1 MGAGL
6 MNARGGPLVEVGVAE
21 WGLEDESGDT
31 VAVEPFSD
39 GVLLAVVDGIGHG
52 PEAAAAASTALQVLV
67 AHPSAHPAELFTA
80 CHDALKETRGAVMS
94 LASIK
99 QGTMIWAGVGN
110 VGGVL
115 LTSQGRSPAR
125 VLASRGGVL
134 GQLLPRLYATEV
146 SVQAGD
152 TLILATDGVAHQSL
166 QLLNHL
172 APQANAD
179 RILATARTGND
190 DALVLVARYRGA
202 AG

>member
-1 MGAGL
+1 MGEL
-6 MNARGGPLVEVGVAE
+6 RTLGGPLVEVGIAE
-21 WGLEDESGDT
+21 WGLEEESGDT
-31 VAVEPFSD
+31 FAVEPFPD

-52 PEAAAAASTALQVLV
+52 AEAAAAAAVAQGELV
-67 AHPSAHPAELFTA
+67 ARPSAHPTVLLTA
-80 CHDALKETRGAVMS
+80 CHEALKETRGAAIS
-94 LASIK
+94 LASVRH
-99 QGTMIWAGVGN
+99 GTMIWAGVGN

-115 LTSQGRSPAR
+115 VTSQQRSAAR

-166 QLLNHL
+166 ESVDHF
-172 APQANAD
+172 APAQANAD
-179 RILATARTGND
+179 RILATARKGND
-190 DALVLVARYRGA
+190 DALVLVARYRGD

>member
-1 MGAGL
+1 MGARL
-6 MNARGGPLVEVGVAE
+6 MSARGGPLVEVGVAE
-21 WGLEDESGDT
+21 WGLEHESGDAF
-31 VAVEPFSD
+31 AVEGFAD

-52 PEAAAAASTALQVLV
+52 PEAAAAAAAALQVLV
-67 AHPSAHPAELFTA
+67 ALPSAHPTELFTG
-80 CHDALKETRGAVMS
+80 CHEALKETRGAVMS

-115 LTSQGRSPAR
+115 LTSQRGSSAR

-134 GQLLPRLYATEV
+134 GQLLPRLYTTEV
-146 SVQAGD
+146 SVGAGD
-152 TLILATDGVAHQSL
+152 TLVLATDGVAHQSL

-179 RILATARTGND
+179 RILATGRKGND
-190 DALVLVARYRGA
+190 DALVLVARFRGA